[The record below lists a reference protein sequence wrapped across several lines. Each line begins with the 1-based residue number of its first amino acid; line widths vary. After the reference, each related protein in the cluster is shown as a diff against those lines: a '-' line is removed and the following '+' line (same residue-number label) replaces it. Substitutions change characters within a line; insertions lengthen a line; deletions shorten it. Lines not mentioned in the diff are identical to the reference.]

1 MACSKGES
9 DVGFNSVGDH
19 ITLAG
24 AGSVG
29 EKSDQCMTEENKSC
43 MLK

>member
-1 MACSKGES
+1 MAGSKGES
-9 DVGFNSVGDH
+9 DVGFNSVGDL
-19 ITLAG
+19 IALAG

-29 EKSDQCMTEENKSC
+29 EQSDQCMMEENKSC

>member
-9 DVGFNSVGDH
+9 DVGFNSVGD

-24 AGSVG
+24 AGSIG
-29 EKSDQCMTEENKSC
+29 DQPDQCMTEENKSC